1 MADGFV
7 THQHGVQSNAR
18 RGLELRREFNRG
30 GTEVG
35 VARARSL
42 SNGQSIPLETIRRMV
57 SYFARHEVDK
67 KGERLG
73 KYFKPFCWLYRL
85 VIMGR

>member
-7 THQHGVQSNAR
+7 PPQGVINNAK

-42 SNGQSIPLETIRRMV
+42 SNGQSIPLETIRQPRESLPGLMP
-57 SYFARHEVDK
+57 
-67 KGERLG
+67 G
-73 KYFKPFCWLYRL
+73 
-85 VIMGR
+85 I